1 MIVRI
6 SKPLAALVLF
16 VLYMILFSVPGR
28 AGEVNIAG
36 TWNSNIGA
44 VYEIEQTGS
53 TFNWE
58 TNNLGWDENATGTI
72 TGSTVK
78 ASWSGKNG
86 YGSAT
91 GTIKTDPNGNTNRIE
106 WTNGVVFS
114 R

>member
-28 AGEVNIAG
+28 AEEVDIAG
-36 TWNSNIGA
+36 TWDSNIRA
-44 VYEIEQTGS
+44 IYKIVQDGS
-53 TFNWE
+53 TFSW
-58 TNNLGWDENATGTI
+58 TTDNLGWDETATGTI
-72 TGSTVK
+72 TGSTVE

-91 GTIKTDPNGNTNRIE
+91 GTIKSGPDGKTNRIE
-106 WTNGVVFS
+106 WTNGVVFF

>member
-6 SKPLAALVLF
+6 SKPFVALVLF

-28 AGEVNIAG
+28 AEEVDIAG

-44 VYEIEQTGS
+44 IYEITQDGLA
-53 TFNWE
+53 FQWY

-72 TGSTVK
+72 TGSTVS
-78 ASWSGKNG
+78 ASWSGKH
-86 YGSAT
+86 GSGTAT
-91 GTIKTDPNGNTNRIE
+91 GTVVSGREGIANRIE

>member
-28 AGEVNIAG
+28 AGEVNING
-36 TWNSNIGA
+36 TWNCNIGA
-44 VYEIEQTGS
+44 IYEITQDGL
-53 TFNWE
+53 TFRWY
-58 TNNLGWDENATGTI
+58 TNNFGWDENATGTI

-91 GTIKTDPNGNTNRIE
+91 GTIKSGPDGKTNRIE
-106 WTNGVVFS
+106 WTNGVVFF